1 MAHIEDYI
9 INKMKRTPTR
19 KSQENGTICAYKN
32 KRCSPRTCNIYN
44 ESEEYGPCVD
54 RARTAPEIGTMRA
67 LCELSKRARTGEPL
81 TGVKKRARLLA
92 KLYAREAARRSRLH
106 IFD

>member
-9 INKMKRTPTR
+9 IKRMKRTPTR

-32 KRCSPRTCNIYN
+32 KRCSPRTCNIYT

-54 RARTAPEIGTMRA
+54 RARTAPEIGTIRA
-67 LCELSKRARTGEPL
+67 LCELWKRSRNGERLP
-81 TGVKKRARLLA
+81 GAKKRARLLA
-92 KLYAREAARRSRLH
+92 KLYAKEAARRSRLH